1 MNVQLKK
8 FAFKLAILTIFVAT
22 IGALLFMFPLRP
34 YFIIVIPFLL
44 LFVVLTT
51 FAVYYVVLKG
61 FQKKSSQTF
70 NAYFMGA
77 NGAKLLLFIFFFSIY
92 LIVSQKQIVVFSVT
106 FLSLYFIYTF
116 FEVLE
121 LVRLVKQN
129 S

>member
-1 MNVQLKK
+1 MNPQLKR
-8 FAFKLAILTIFVAT
+8 FTLKLIALTTTVT
-22 IGALLFMFPLRP
+22 LVGTLLFLYPLRP
-34 YFIIVIPFLL
+34 YYINILPFLL
-44 LFVVLTT
+44 LFVALTT
-51 FAVYYVVLKG
+51 FAVYFVVLRG

-116 FEVLE
+116 FEVFE